1 MNLYLTT
8 GKRDHLII
16 VQPGKEFPTSDFCG
30 ADGTPLTFSVKF
42 VGGKAEKVRGDLGEY
57 LIDKGMAQR
66 SPIMTDLA
74 MAQRLEVQDE
84 RVRTHRI
91 LTST

>member
-1 MNLYLTT
+1 MDLYLTT

-16 VQPGKEFPTSDFCG
+16 VQPGKEFPTSDFLM

-42 VGGKAEKVRGDLGEY
+42 IDGKASDVPTNLAHY
-57 LIDKGMAQR
+57 LLDKEVVQR

-74 MAQRLEVQDE
+74 MAKRLEVHDE
-84 RVRTHRI
+84 RVRTHI
-91 LTST
+91 LLTSA